1 MTITAEL
8 ADGTK
13 LEFPDGT
20 QEAVIQRVVK
30 SMTAPKDETST
41 GIGGIAE
48 NVAKGFSDK
57 AIGAIGGIPDLVASG
72 MRGVGLP
79 APAEGYY
86 TDALHSGYNA
96 LGRAMDAPISAMI
109 GRDQSAAARAP
120 TMAEKIAYGF
130 GSGAGD
136 AATFIVPGAA
146 LARMAPAGSLAAN
159 VGRAAAASPA
169 MQVAG
174 SALGGGVSEA
184 TDSNA
189 AGLAAALALPL
200 AAAAGRRIVTPVGRQ
215 LAPEEQ
221 RLANLAEQ
229 NGIRLTAGQATGSV
243 PLRAAESSF
252 TQLPF
257 TAGPQHAIYDG
268 QREAFNRMV
277 LQNADV
283 NATRASPEVL
293 DDAFRTLGTRFD
305 NLVAAT
311 PQVNITPRVAAAVE
325 AAATDYGRRLQT
337 DVQPVFQSYVDDFTA
352 MTANLGRP
360 GVNAVS
366 VDGPTYQ
373 RIASGLR
380 TAVRAYSRNP
390 PLRDALLE
398 LQNAIDGAMEQSTTP
413 RLARAWRETRNHY
426 RNLLQIDSAMAS
438 APATD
443 AVAGNIPFGALKE
456 AVKSAD
462 RPGFARGRGDLN
474 DAARIGQLLASMKI
488 PDSGTAQRSRMINL
502 LTGGAGGAGLG
513 AVVTGADP
521 VSTALAV
528 GGSLAIPRGIQ
539 AAMNTPTAQRY
550 LRNNMLPPGGP
561 GGTRQQLAN
570 LLMEQELGN
579 MTER

>member
-257 TAGPQHAIYDG
+257 TAGPQHAIDG
-268 QREAFNRMV
+268 GNFSSRGPGRQR
-277 LQNADV
+277 
-283 NATRASPEVL
+283 
-293 DDAFRTLGTRFD
+293 
-305 NLVAAT
+305 
-311 PQVNITPRVAAAVE
+311 
-325 AAATDYGRRLQT
+325 
-337 DVQPVFQSYVDDFTA
+337 
-352 MTANLGRP
+352 
-360 GVNAVS
+360 
-366 VDGPTYQ
+366 
-373 RIASGLR
+373 
-380 TAVRAYSRNP
+380 
-390 PLRDALLE
+390 
-398 LQNAIDGAMEQSTTP
+398 
-413 RLARAWRETRNHY
+413 
-426 RNLLQIDSAMAS
+426 
-438 APATD
+438 
-443 AVAGNIPFGALKE
+443 AG
-456 AVKSAD
+456 
-462 RPGFARGRGDLN
+462 
-474 DAARIGQLLASMKI
+474 
-488 PDSGTAQRSRMINL
+488 
-502 LTGGAGGAGLG
+502 
-513 AVVTGADP
+513 
-521 VSTALAV
+521 V
-528 GGSLAIPRGIQ
+528 GGHQVHLPALCANQ
-539 AAMNTPTAQRY
+539 ADC
-550 LRNNMLPPGGP
+550 
-561 GGTRQQLAN
+561 
-570 LLMEQELGN
+570 
-579 MTER
+579 